1 MTAAEAS
8 NMTPDMFVATLNA
21 LIETNKRQAD
31 QNAALLRNQEE
42 MSQTIRQLQAQ
53 LAWFQNRYF
62 GKSSEKH
69 APFSDQPGLFDEF
82 NATDDETEQEIPPRP
97 EPVSESVT
105 RTVTDK
111 EKRES
116 RLRAMMDRLPVL
128 KREIIEP
135 EGGVDLTRY
144 RKIGEEVTRTLECE
158 PGRLFVKETV
168 RPKYGLIDPSE
179 PVEKGKGVL
188 IAPLPLLPIYKGIPG
203 ASMLTEIL
211 LDKFEYHM
219 PYYRQIKKFF
229 HQGLEGLTE
238 STVDGW
244 FKKTAEL
251 LKPLYT
257 SLEREI
263 FSCDYVQADETV
275 VPVVDADRHKAEK
288 EYLWQA
294 RAVMDKLVCFFYDDG
309 SRAGEVIKAKTDKY
323 GFKGYLQCDGFGGYT
338 AAFKANPDVT
348 LVFCM
353 VHMRRDFR
361 DAVKE
366 NRKMAEHAMAEM
378 QKLYLIEKECDQ
390 QGMGYD
396 DRRASYRDEHARPIL
411 DGMKNW
417 MEEKCLGF
425 SPRTLIGQAVTYAY
439 TRWDAMY
446 AYLKD
451 GRIRLDN
458 NLSENEIRPITL
470 GRKNWMFCG
479 NHEAVRN
486 MCVIASLLTTCR
498 NHNVNPR
505 DYLKDVIST
514 MPYMTEAT
522 HEELVAMLPHLWKL
536 IHPES
541 VMADFRETQT
551 KTKKQRQRQH

>member
-1 MTAAEAS
+1 MDKIAADVRSMSPEMLEA
-8 NMTPDMFVATLNA
+8 VLNA
-21 LIETNKRQAD
+21 LVETNKRQAE

-53 LAWFQNRYF
+53 VAWFQNRYF
-62 GKSSEKH
+62 GKSSEKQ
-69 APFSDQPGLFDEF
+69 APFADQPGLFEEF
-82 NATDDETEQEIPPRP
+82 NTSADMEDGDCPGCVAPNPPSKDNRDTDSDR
-97 EPVSESVT
+97 
-105 RTVTDK
+105 K
-111 EKRES
+111 KRES

-128 KREIIEP
+128 KTEIIEP

-158 PGRLFVKETV
+158 PGRLYVKETV
-168 RPKYGLIDPSE
+168 RPKYGLIDPTE

-188 IAPLPLLPIYKGIPG
+188 IAPMPLLPICKGIPG

-251 LKPLYT
+251 LRPLYGA
-257 SLEREI
+257 LEREV

-294 RAVMDKLVCFFYDDG
+294 RAVMDRLVCFFYDGG
-309 SRAGEVIKAKTDKY
+309 SRAGEVIKAKTEEHH
-323 GFKGYLQCDGFGGYT
+323 FRGYLQCDGFGGYT
-338 AAFKANPDVT
+338 AAFKASPDVT

-353 VHMRRDFR
+353 THMRRDFR
-361 DAVKE
+361 EAVKE
-366 NRKMAEHAMAEM
+366 NRKPAGHAMAEI
-378 QKLYLIEKECDQ
+378 QKLYRIENECDEA
-390 QGMGYD
+390 GMGYD
-396 DRRASYRDEHARPIL
+396 DRRAAYRDEHARPIL
-411 DGMKNW
+411 DGMKEW
-417 MEEKCLGF
+417 MERECLGF
-425 SPRTLIGQAVTYAY
+425 SPKTLIGQAVTYAY
-439 TRWDAMY
+439 TRWNAMY
-446 AYLKD
+446 AYLDD

-486 MCVIASLLTTCR
+486 MCVVASLLATCR

-505 DYLKDVIST
+505 DYLNDVISR
-514 MPYMTEAT
+514 MPYMQQAPNEN
-522 HEELVAMLPHLWKL
+522 LVAMLPHRWKL
-536 IHPES
+536 VHPGS
-541 VMADFRETQT
+541 VMADFRETQR
-551 KTKKQRQRQH
+551 KTRKK